1 MGTWGT
7 SISSNDSFQDV
18 YQDFF
23 ELYNEG
29 FEPKEITEKLI
40 ESYKVEINSEDDPNN
55 FWFALAKA
63 QWECKELD
71 AKIYEKI
78 KLIIDSDSD
87 LIIWKQLD
95 ATEKD
100 LNKRKIVLEK
110 FLQILTSEK
119 KNPKARKK
127 KIIRQPHFEKGD
139 CISIKL
145 SNDYY
150 GGLVVLEA
158 IKDTELGLN
167 LIAVTRIHTKTKPT
181 ISDFKSGKV
190 LLLDFA
196 NWSNRFDIGWCFK
209 ISFKKITQEIE
220 IIGNIKVEQIYDPEP
235 TKTNFYY
242 NGSLEKFK
250 YNIEMQ
256 MEHEKNNPVQNQT
269 LLIKNLVTKS
279 KWKLW

>member
-1 MGTWGT
+1 MGTWRT
-7 SISSNDSFQDV
+7 SISANDSFQDV

-23 ELYNEG
+23 QLYNEG

-40 ESYKVEINSEDDPNN
+40 ASYKEEINSEDDPNN
-55 FWFALAKA
+55 FWFALAKS

-71 AKIYEKI
+71 PKIYEKV
-78 KLIIDSDSD
+78 KSIIDSDSD

-95 ATEKD
+95 ATEND

-110 FLQILTSEK
+110 FLQTLTSEK

-145 SNDYY
+145 SNGYY

-167 LIAVTRIHTKTKPT
+167 LIGLTRIHTSIKPT
-181 ISDFKSGKV
+181 LSDFKNGKV
-190 LLLDFA
+190 LLLNFA
-196 NWSNRFDIGWCFK
+196 NWSNRFDIAWCFK
-209 ISFKKITQEIE
+209 ISFTKIVEEIE
-220 IIGNIKVEQIYDPEP
+220 VVGNLKVDQIYNPEP
-235 TKTNFYY
+235 TKTDFYF
-242 NGSLEKFK
+242 NGSLAKFK
-250 YNIEMQ
+250 NNIEMQ
-256 MEHEKNNPVQNQT
+256 MEHEKITQYK
-269 LLIKNLVTKS
+269 IKHY
-279 KWKLW
+279 